1 MVDHHSYHSIHL
13 LSSLFHSINQ
23 SVQYRYNL
31 PRGDFPD
38 VNKFKKSLQ
47 ELSDIREQFPKLD
60 KSLVREMDRVLSEDV
75 ARLLEQCSVKV
86 KAQPSPP
93 SSPPSSSQPQQY
105 QEVVY
110 SGGVESK
117 SAFFPSYDQ
126 QDYPQNYDKHY
137 HQQPHEQQNRDAD
150 SWQPSYQ
157 NFTPKKR

>member
-60 KSLVREMDRVLSEDV
+60 KSLVREMDRVLSDDV

-86 KAQPSPP
+86 KAQS
-93 SSPPSSSQPQQY
+93 SSPSQPQQY
-105 QEVVY
+105 QQEVY

-126 QDYPQNYDKHY
+126 EYPQNYDQHY

-157 NFTPKKR
+157 NYTPKKR